1 MTTDLQNMGGVIL
14 FRAIIVSFISR
25 VIPNW
30 TDFQISVEF
39 KKTKI
44 VFSVKLEDMDKANQ
58 MISSETRFSNN
69 MASLSTSK
77 EERLI
82 AQILATKFHTD
93 PATEPESEV
102 RLNPV
107 MRDLI
112 INGHVDGLYKRA
124 VKKRWSKRQKAEIRT
139 EAVESVGENQ
149 PVWLSTLREEITKME

>member
-14 FRAIIVSFISR
+14 FWEIIVSFISR

-30 TDFQISVEF
+30 TDFRISVELR
-39 KKTKI
+39 KTKI

-58 MISSETRFSNN
+58 TISIETGFSTN

-102 RLNPV
+102 RLNPCHEGSNHQWTHGWTLQASGEEEV
-107 MRDLI
+107 E
-112 INGHVDGLYKRA
+112 
-124 VKKRWSKRQKAEIRT
+124 QTT
-139 EAVESVGENQ
+139 EGGNQ
-149 PVWLSTLREEITKME
+149 N

>member
-1 MTTDLQNMGGVIL
+1 MTTNLQNMGGVIL
-14 FRAIIVSFISR
+14 FWAIIVSFISR

-30 TDFQISVEF
+30 TDFPISVELR
-39 KKTKI
+39 KTKI
-44 VFSVKLEDMDKANQ
+44 MFSVKLEDMDKANQ
-58 MISSETRFSNN
+58 TISIETRFSTN
-69 MASLSTSK
+69 MESLSMSK

-102 RLNPV
+102 RLNPI

-112 INGHVDGLYKRA
+112 INGHMDGLYKKE
-124 VKKRWSKRQKAEIRT
+124 VKKRWSKRQKEEIRT

-149 PVWLSTLREEITKME
+149 PVWLSTLREEIAKME